1 MALRSSIFAAEIKP
15 KKRKTM
21 VQTEAQ
27 LEQQFLERL
36 QELKYTYRPDIR
48 DLDSLERNFRE
59 KFERLNFVTLS
70 DDEFRKLLDENI
82 TSDVFT
88 ASKHLREK
96 QTFTRNDGT
105 TFDYSLV
112 NLRDWCKNEYEVVN
126 QLTIN
131 TANSHQRY
139 DVIILVNGLP
149 LVQIELK
156 RHSVSPIKAVE
167 QIVAYKQER
176 GNGYLT
182 SLMCFMQLFIVSNGT
197 SDTMY
202 FANNNDEHFHFDATN
217 CYLPVYHAADEQ
229 NHIVAG
235 LYNFSDLMLTKVAL
249 GELISRYMV
258 LVETERKI
266 LVMRPYQIY
275 AVKSIVNRVHENSGN
290 GFIWHTTG
298 SGKTLTSFK
307 ASTLLKDNKDI
318 EKCVFVVDRKDLDK
332 QTREEF
338 NKFQEGC
345 VERNANTGALVA
357 RLESDDYA
365 DKVIVTTIQKLGKA
379 LDTSNKNKYYQ
390 RLERIKDKRIVFIFD
405 ECHRSQFGDNHKAIR
420 AFFPKA
426 QLFGFT
432 GTPIFEENSHYVRV
446 DGQQAQYITTKD
458 VFQEALHEYT
468 ITHAIRDNNV
478 LSFKVEYYDNKPSSN
493 KATVKPLT
501 KNQIINH
508 ILDNHDKLTAHRRF
522 NALLATPSIPDASR
536 YCELFYEEQQRRRM
550 ADPDYEPLNITA
562 VFTPPTRSSSDE
574 DLPQEEA
581 DNQKHPDENNKAL
594 KTIIDRYNQQFG
606 TNFSVDLFDEYY
618 ADIQQ
623 RIKDQKYP
631 NKDYPHAK
639 KLDIV
644 IVVDMMLTGF
654 DSKFLNTLYV
664 DKDLKWHGLIQ
675 AFSRTNRIL
684 DGTKPYGNIICY
696 RDLRS
701 ALDDAMVRFSG
712 YDPEKSKEYWLVEP
726 AEKVVEK
733 YQKAISNLKTVMNG
747 MGLECRPDEVVN
759 IPQGENTSKFI
770 EAFKEVQRLSLRL
783 DQYVELPEE
792 LKDTIEGAMTDDTL
806 QSFRTAYL
814 DLARRVRPTDTGDKG
829 PRTPEGDEPDFE
841 LSLFS
846 SALVDYDY
854 IMHLLARYTST
865 HHEKVRITKEQL
877 LEILA
882 GSVNLM
888 NERELLED
896 FIKEEIHQGSGLTE
910 DEIRQ
915 RYQAFK
921 DKRLNGQI
929 ADFATEYGIDQVALE
944 QFVIETVKLRRLDE
958 EVLRDLLNHI
968 DGWKQRKAAK
978 EGLLVRLAPIFKL
991 MTGGSDIEG
1000 MNAYVKE

>member
-1 MALRSSIFAAEIKP
+1 
-15 KKRKTM
+15 M

-131 TANSHQRY
+131 TANSHHRY

-156 RHSVSPIKAVE
+156 RHSVSPLKAVE

-478 LSFKVEYYDNKPSSN
+478 LGFKVEYYDNKPSSN
-493 KATVKPLT
+493 KATAKPLT
-501 KNQIINH
+501 KNQIVNH

-522 NALLATPSIPDASR
+522 NALLATPSIPDAIR
-536 YCELFYEEQQRRRM
+536 YCELFNEEQQRRRES
-550 ADPDYEPLNITA
+550 DPDYEPLNITA
-562 VFTPPTRSSSDE
+562 VFTPPMRSSSDE

-759 IPQGENTSKFI
+759 IPQGENTNKFI
-770 EAFKEVQRLSLRL
+770 EAFKDVQRLSLKL
-783 DQYVELPEE
+783 DQYVELPEK

-814 DLARRVRPTDTGDKG
+814 DLARRGRPTDTGARG

-888 NERELLED
+888 NERELLEA

-929 ADFATEYGIDQVALE
+929 ADLATEYGIDQAALE

-958 EVLRDLLNHI
+958 EVLRNLLNHI